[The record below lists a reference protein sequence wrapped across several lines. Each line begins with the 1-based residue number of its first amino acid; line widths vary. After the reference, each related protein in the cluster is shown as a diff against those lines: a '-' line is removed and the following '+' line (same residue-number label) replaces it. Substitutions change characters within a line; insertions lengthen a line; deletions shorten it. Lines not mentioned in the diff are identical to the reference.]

1 MTATVDDAYHLKL
14 TKEPDRLVLTG
25 NFHEGQK
32 VKLILNKLADQ
43 KVYDIRVSS
52 KAYSA
57 MCVDLFDKEQVQEND
72 QLNVTKYIN
81 ATGLSG
87 TYNLYL
93 EIDGDLYTLNQS
105 VTF

>member
-1 MTATVDDAYHLKL
+1 
-14 TKEPDRLVLTG
+14 
-25 NFHEGQK
+25 
-32 VKLILNKLADQ
+32 
-43 KVYDIRVSS
+43 
-52 KAYSA
+52 

-72 QLNVTKYIN
+72 QLSVTKYIN